1 MRTRDVFGVHA
12 TQTRAWG
19 RAPGMSLGRSV
30 SSVCAPACT
39 AVQLTGR
46 VLLTAC
52 GIGGACSFI
61 LYKYSNINELWTRRA
76 RLPLRIRDRAWIG
89 RIGDFELRCSSFE
102 PSCAVATPFCNSL
115 QICVAVCCPVS
126 TPPATHM
133 SHVSPYQRRTRKW
146 CAGCTYWEQGA
157 TL

>member
-1 MRTRDVFGVHA
+1 MNCGRGARDSHSGF
-12 TQTRAWG
+12 
-19 RAPGMSLGRSV
+19 
-30 SSVCAPACT
+30 
-39 AVQLTGR
+39 
-46 VLLTAC
+46 
-52 GIGGACSFI
+52 GIGPGSG
-61 LYKYSNINELWTRRA
+61 E
-76 RLPLRIRDRAWIG
+76 

>member
-46 VLLTAC
+46 VLTAC